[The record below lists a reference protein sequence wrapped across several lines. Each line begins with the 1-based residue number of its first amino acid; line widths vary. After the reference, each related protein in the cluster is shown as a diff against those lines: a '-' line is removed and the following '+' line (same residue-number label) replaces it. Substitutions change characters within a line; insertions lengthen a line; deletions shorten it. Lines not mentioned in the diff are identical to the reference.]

1 MVKHLA
7 GSGEFYTGTAIC
19 FAPLKFGNSTQSISK
34 TTCKRCLKMEARF
47 AEYLERGMIVA

>member
-7 GSGEFYTGTAIC
+7 GTGEFYTGVGIC
-19 FAPLKFGNSTQSISK
+19 FAPLKPGNSTQSISK

-47 AEYLERGMIVA
+47 AAYLAEGMIVA